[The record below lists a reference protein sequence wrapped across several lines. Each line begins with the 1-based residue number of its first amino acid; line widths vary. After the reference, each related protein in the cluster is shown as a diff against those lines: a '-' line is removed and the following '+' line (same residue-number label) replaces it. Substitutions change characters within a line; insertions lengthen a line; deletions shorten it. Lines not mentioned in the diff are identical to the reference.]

1 MKKKFLSLMMA
12 AAVVATTSV
21 SAFAADKTITG
32 EDTKEQTTDITITG
46 DIADEYDHIKPG
58 TFNVTVPTTATF
70 AVNKSGDFTGADLKV
85 TNNGTQKIDVYAE
98 NFVDTN
104 DNVGIQVL
112 PKRDVTTDQT
122 NTERF
127 KVALRMRGN
136 QGTAYFKTADAKSG
150 VFKDENLEN
159 YADDEVKGV
168 KVSSIS
174 PSNADTLNLRGDA
187 GKKVGSV
194 TTPIQDTFTLT
205 LRIEKAQ

>member
-32 EDTKEQTTDITITG
+32 EDTTEQTTNITITG
-46 DIADEYDHIKPG
+46 DIADESNNVKPG

-70 AVNKSGDFTGADLKV
+70 AVSNAGGFTGADLTV

-104 DNVGIQVL
+104 GTVGIQVL
-112 PKRDVTTDQT
+112 PKSDVTTNPT
-122 NTERF
+122 ETERF
-127 KVALRMRGN
+127 KVALRIGGN
-136 QGTAYFKTADAKSG
+136 QGTAYFKTADSNSG
-150 VFKDENLEN
+150 VFKDEALTNSGG
-159 YADDEVKGV
+159 ADGV

-174 PSNADTLNLRGDA
+174 PSDTDTLKLTGDA
-187 GKKVGSV
+187 GKKSGSV
-194 TTPIQDTFTLT
+194 TSAIKDTFTLT